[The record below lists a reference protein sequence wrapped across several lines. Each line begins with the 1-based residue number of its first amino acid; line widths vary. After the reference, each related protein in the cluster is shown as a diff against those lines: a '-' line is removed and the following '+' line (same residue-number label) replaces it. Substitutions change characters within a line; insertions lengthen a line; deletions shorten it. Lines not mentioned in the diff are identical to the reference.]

1 MLDLLDRLR
10 KRTAAYR
17 RHGAN
22 DNAHAAFDDW
32 TSQDIG
38 ARRGQII
45 AMAELGFVPG
55 PQRSARGRRY

>member
-10 KRTAAYR
+10 KRTAANR
-17 RHGAN
+17 QHRMSDSAL
-22 DNAHAAFDDW
+22 AALDDRM
-32 TSQDIG
+32 DIG

-55 PQRSARGRRY
+55 PQRSARPRRF